1 MYAGFGEL
9 ANNIKSFI
17 SEVSQKRNKTIKLE
31 SLEDMHSAL
40 DKVPEL
46 NALSATLQKHV
57 TLSCQISDQIE
68 KGVLF
73 EVSKVEQDLVCQD
86 SRANNIEG
94 IWKIL
99 KNEKI

>member
-1 MYAGFGEL
+1 MLSEITDEFYRKNVYAGFGEL
-9 ANNIKSFI
+9 ATNIKSFI

-73 EVSKVEQDLVCQD
+73 EVSK
-86 SRANNIEG
+86 I
-94 IWKIL
+94 
-99 KNEKI
+99 